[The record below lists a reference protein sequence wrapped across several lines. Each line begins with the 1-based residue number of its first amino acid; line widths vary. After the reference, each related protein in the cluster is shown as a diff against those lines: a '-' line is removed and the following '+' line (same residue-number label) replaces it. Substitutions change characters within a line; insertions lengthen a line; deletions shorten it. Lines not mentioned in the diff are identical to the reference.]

1 MGYKVRFVEP
11 DTHYRSIKKEV
22 DSTFQDVLAKGDL
35 IYRSQLKSF
44 EVHLADFVGTKH
56 AVGLNSGFHALHLSV
71 IAAGIGPGDEVI
83 VPAHTFV
90 AAVSAIVHTGAKP
103 ILVDVGK
110 DYNLDMSAV
119 ERAVTPR
126 TKAVMPTHLNGR
138 VCDMERMMSIA
149 EEHDL
154 VIIEDAAQ
162 ALGATFKGKQ
172 AGSFGLTGCF
182 SFYPFKV
189 LGAFGDAG
197 AVTTDN
203 DEVAIKIA
211 RLRYNGEDRETGEYH
226 YHGFTCLLDN
236 LQAAILDVK
245 LRHLPEWLKRRRQVA
260 EIYVRGLSGIGD
272 LNLPNFDG
280 DPYHDNFQNFVV
292 RTRKRDQLAK
302 YLKDK
307 GVEVLISWPKPM
319 WKHGGLDLGMQDLP
333 ETEAI
338 CREVIS
344 LPMNA
349 EISDENV
356 GYVIEMIRQFY
367 A

>member
-126 TKAVMPTHLNGR
+126 TTAVSFALFFRSKPKTA
-138 VCDMERMMSIA
+138 A
-149 EEHDL
+149 E
-154 VIIEDAAQ
+154 
-162 ALGATFKGKQ
+162 K
-172 AGSFGLTGCF
+172 
-182 SFYPFKV
+182 
-189 LGAFGDAG
+189 
-197 AVTTDN
+197 
-203 DEVAIKIA
+203 
-211 RLRYNGEDRETGEYH
+211 
-226 YHGFTCLLDN
+226 
-236 LQAAILDVK
+236 
-245 LRHLPEWLKRRRQVA
+245 
-260 EIYVRGLSGIGD
+260 LSGI
-272 LNLPNFDG
+272 FI
-280 DPYHDNFQNFVV
+280 
-292 RTRKRDQLAK
+292 K
-302 YLKDK
+302 
-307 GVEVLISWPKPM
+307 
-319 WKHGGLDLGMQDLP
+319 
-333 ETEAI
+333 
-338 CREVIS
+338 
-344 LPMNA
+344 
-349 EISDENV
+349 
-356 GYVIEMIRQFY
+356 
-367 A
+367 

>member
-44 EVHLADFVGTKH
+44 EDHLADFVGTKH

-126 TKAVMPTHLNGR
+126 TTAVMPTHLNGR

-211 RLRYNGEDRETGEYH
+211 RLRYIGEDRETREYH

-272 LNLPNFDG
+272 LTLPNFDG
-280 DPYHDNFQNFVV
+280 DQYHDNFQNFVV

-319 WKHGGLDLGMQDLP
+319 WKHGGLGLGMQDLP